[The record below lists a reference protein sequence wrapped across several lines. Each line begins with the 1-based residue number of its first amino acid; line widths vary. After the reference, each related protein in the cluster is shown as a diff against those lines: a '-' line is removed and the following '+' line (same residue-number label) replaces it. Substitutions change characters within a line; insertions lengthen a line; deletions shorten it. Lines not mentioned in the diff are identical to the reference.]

1 MIISFYS
8 AIANA
13 DSKSDNISKCKEHNI
28 DYENPTKLVE
38 KACESIKKDS
48 EGPLIFATGPSK
60 NTNTKIFEEDINK
73 YCGSKDNKVKLLE
86 YKTCGGKC
94 NYDLIVDNQ
103 VVDIGFVPIDVAKIK
118 TKNEVISSLVS
129 LNRQAMHIIVS
140 RKENNKCG
148 GQIKS
153 LRDLKGRKV
162 VVYGS
167 SELAIPKISEILNLN
182 IKLYDKPIPDKDG
195 HEQAKKLVL
204 DGEVCAYII
213 MGAQPMDL
221 VKELDKSKFTLAK
234 IDLVDIQV
242 IKEDKNIWGAYYLET
257 LNTYNDIINNDGKT
271 SANIETISSKNEIFV
286 STNNRKEMQ
295 LNQLK
300 ECIRENLRN
309 FKSDGH
315 SSLSDVTN
323 IEPTWDNTWHP
334 SKNWLQLFLDRFSQ
348 NN

>member
-1 MIISFYS
+1 
-8 AIANA
+8 
-13 DSKSDNISKCKEHNI
+13 
-28 DYENPTKLVE
+28 
-38 KACESIKKDS
+38 
-48 EGPLIFATGPSK
+48 
-60 NTNTKIFEEDINK
+60 
-73 YCGSKDNKVKLLE
+73 
-86 YKTCGGKC
+86 
-94 NYDLIVDNQ
+94 
-103 VVDIGFVPIDVAKIK
+103 
-118 TKNEVISSLVS
+118 
-129 LNRQAMHIIVS
+129 
-140 RKENNKCG
+140 
-148 GQIKS
+148 
-153 LRDLKGRKV
+153 
-162 VVYGS
+162 
-167 SELAIPKISEILNLN
+167 
-182 IKLYDKPIPDKDG
+182 
-195 HEQAKKLVL
+195 
-204 DGEVCAYII
+204 